1 MPFVTILNGP
11 NKDRQFPINGG
22 EFVGRDPANAL
33 QVLAPGVSRIH
44 FQFLSEGGTVF
55 VVDRNSSNGTYVNT
69 ERVTRYALQNGDVV
83 TVGGVNFQFNYENAA
98 AAPQG
103 VPGDSGQHSPF
114 GGQISAPQPVAVA
127 PNEIDGAPVATQGGS
142 GAVVLEDSE
151 SEEGSLED
159 YALDASLVF
168 SESTR
173 FKSAGGGTSPSVM
186 ANLEKR
192 LNLYHK
198 ISQSLATIQD
208 LDGLLEE
215 IIDNL
220 FEIYPQADRGFIMMG
235 DSFSTLEPR
244 KIKHR
249 SGDAGEVQISKTIAR
264 RVFENK
270 RSILSS
276 NAMEDS
282 RFSGGMSILNFRIL
296 SMMCAPLIFQDEV
309 FGIIHIDTMDRA
321 KKFTPDD
328 LNLLTGIAAQAATFV
343 KNVNLV
349 DQIQKDTE
357 ALTNLQRFFNPELA
371 SQIINQEI
379 DLKPGGS
386 LRTGTVFFSDI
397 IGFTTMTEDLDDPAE
412 VVELINQYFSIMV
425 DIIFKYNGTIDKFGG
440 DAIMAEWGVPFEVE
454 DDALRGCE
462 AAIEMQS
469 QLSIFNYNLKSQNK
483 NEIYMGIGLNT
494 GEFIAGNIGSEKR
507 MEFTCIGDDVNLAQ
521 RVESLAGRGQ
531 VYISK
536 RCFEAAA
543 NGLFGICVG
552 ETGVKGRKKSVTVY
566 SVRGNRTKD
575 PALFVATLPIQADGK
590 DGLIMRL
597 KKLDTGPHNYAAL
610 CVFYEPPAED
620 VKTAQTHVNDFQE
633 LEPQEF
639 PFTVR
644 SIKPINNS
652 PGLQVQAVVDF
663 TDTRLGELFGGTEP
677 IQADKTLEV
686 LKRR

>member
-44 FQFLSEGGTVF
+44 FQFINEGGTVF

-69 ERVTRYALQNGDVV
+69 ERITRHALRNGDVV
-83 TVGGVNFQFNYENAA
+83 TVGGVNFQFNYENAI
-98 AAPQG
+98 APGQG

-114 GGQISAPQPVAVA
+114 GGQVSAPQPVAVD
-127 PNEIDGAPVATQGGS
+127 PEIAGVPIAAQGAS

-173 FKSAGGGTSPSVM
+173 FKSPGGGTSPAVM

-198 ISQSLATIQD
+198 ISQSLATVHD

-235 DSFSTLEPR
+235 NSFQTLEPH

-349 DQIQKDTE
+349 AQIQKDTE
-357 ALTNLQRFFNPELA
+357 ALTNLQRYFNPELA
-371 SQIINQEI
+371 TKIIKGEI
-379 DLKPGGS
+379 DIKPGGNKC
-386 LRTGTVFFSDI
+386 TGTVFFSDI
-397 IGFTTMTEDLDDPAE
+397 IGFTTMTEDMEPKD
-412 VVELINQYFSIMV
+412 VVDRINNYFSIMV

-440 DAIMAEWGVPFEVE
+440 DAIMAEWGVPFEV
-454 DDALRGCE
+454 DNDALRGCE
-462 AAIEMQS
+462 AAIEMQN
-469 QLSIFNYNLKSQNK
+469 QLSIFNYGLKENDEEQ
-483 NEIYMGIGLNT
+483 IYMGIGLNS
-494 GEFIAGNIGSEKR
+494 GSFIAGNIGSERR
-507 MEFTCIGDDVNLAQ
+507 MEFTCIGDNVNLAQ
-521 RVESLAGRGQ
+521 RVESQAGRGQ
-531 VYISK
+531 VYVSDACYQ
-536 RCFEAAA
+536 RAEE
-543 NGLFGICVG
+543 GLFVFCVG
-552 ETGVKGRKKSVTVY
+552 ETKVKGRTKSVTIH

-597 KKLDTGPHNYAAL
+597 KKLDSGPHSYAAL
-610 CVFYEPPAED
+610 CVFYDPPSEG
-620 VKTAQTHVNDFQE
+620 VTHAQTHEADFQE

-639 PFTVR
+639 PFSIR
-644 SIKPINNS
+644 SIKAINNS
-652 PGLQVQAVVDF
+652 PGRQVQAVVDF
-663 TDTRLGELFGGTEP
+663 SGTRLGDLFASSEP
-677 IQADKTLEV
+677 VPADKTLEV